1 MLELVSRSMV
11 YFRLPNDM
19 SVLSFSRLQ
28 ARIWGYEKPHSL
40 TPAENLIYEAEK
52 RMKRNSK
59 HHRKMKRTT
68 DNEGMFY

>member
-11 YFRLPNDM
+11 YFRLTNDM

-40 TPAENLIYEAEK
+40 TPAEDLIYEADK
-52 RMKRNSK
+52 RMKKKFQTPQKDEKNNRQ
-59 HHRKMKRTT
+59 
-68 DNEGMFY
+68 